1 MVRKSYT
8 EKQFK
13 KDLTKLNKLIN
24 SFNQSGGSSCGAK
37 GAESVEEDFTLLQG
51 GSNCHCAH
59 EEDFTLLYGGAL
71 PDRRSFTV
79 VEMNGEKIRDGGA
92 YYISRVKT
100 RGSNKGAVR
109 KNPPTPAD
117 AARKAVTQMCNNM
130 KMKNKTKCKVT
141 ITLRETT
148 RGSTKKLYGPYVGT
162 MHKVDM
168 KKKKTTVNGK
178 KIGFGFRPHVK
189 LAQKK

>member
-1 MVRKSYT
+1 MYLIDIMVRKSYT

-13 KDLTKLNKLIN
+13 KDLTKLNNLIN

-37 GAESVEEDFTLLQG
+37 SV
-51 GSNCHCAH
+51 

-71 PDRRSFTV
+71 PERRSFTV

-168 KKKKTTVNGK
+168 KKKKTKVDGK
-178 KIGFGFRPHVK
+178 KISFGFRPHVK
-189 LAQKK
+189 LVQKK